1 MENFNLQS
9 QVTFITFWTQY
20 GELEGVLRHCDRCVR
35 WAKLFGVMNFIHR
48 KSILRDLE
56 VVYAVEA
63 SFLTRLSS
71 NSLPRKAASPEW
83 AMAISIFS

>member
-1 MENFNLQS
+1 
-9 QVTFITFWTQY
+9 
-20 GELEGVLRHCDRCVR
+20 
-35 WAKLFGVMNFIHR
+35 MNFIHR

-63 SFLTRLSS
+63 AFLTRLSS

-83 AMAISIFS
+83 AMAIPIFS